1 MKKFVGIL
9 TAAAVTLLAGVSA
22 AAAVPSYTAA
32 YGTPTVDGVV
42 NSSEYGPAVPFNKSN
57 LSLFYYLSAT
67 EDSTGANANFP
78 DCTYSFAWNENGLY
92 VGIVAKNIEN
102 IIDARF
108 QIDLNPEKKIKDGK
122 KGIFYTFKVIELGEN
137 GMVSVVRDNYQ
148 TGGST
153 RPNITNK
160 DGVKAVA
167 KESGSGVYHLEAVIP
182 LAELRVTGT
191 GGNFTALN
199 LKAGT
204 WGLGCYMVGNGG
216 GYTSTQGATE
226 PRYQEGLVEY
236 YNTFTLQA
244 KQNSGSAGGT
254 GSDTGKVSSTGS
266 SQSAAQTGSR
276 PGSSTT
282 SSAGGNAQ
290 QPGSTE
296 SGADASAVTSAQ
308 AGETESAGTEGTGS
322 QNTAGGEGD
331 REESSLSAGGEQT
344 DNSAGSGSEAAGE
357 NNAWLVWLIV
367 LGGIVVLCGAGSVV
381 YIVLKKKG
389 IIDSSGKERSDD
401 NGKK

>member
-22 AAAVPSYTAA
+22 SAAMPSYTAA

-42 NSSEYGPAVPFNKSN
+42 NGSEYGPAVPFNKSN
-57 LSLFYYLSAT
+57 LSLYYYNYAN
-67 EDSTGANANFP
+67 EDPTGANANFP

-92 VGIVAKNIEN
+92 VGIVAKNIDN
-102 IIDARF
+102 ITDAKF
-108 QIDLNPEKKIKDGK
+108 QIDLSPEKKIKDGK

-137 GMVSVVRDNYQ
+137 GMVSVARDNYQ

-153 RPNITNK
+153 KLSMNITNK

-204 WGLGCYMVGNGG
+204 WGLGCYMVGNDAA
-216 GYTSTQGATE
+216 YTSTQGATE

-244 KQNSGSAGGT
+244 KQNSGSTGGT

-266 SQSAAQTGSR
+266 SQSAVQTGSR

-367 LGGIVVLCGAGSVV
+367 LGGIVVLCGAGSIV
-381 YIVLKKKG
+381 YIILRKKG
-389 IIDSSGKERSDD
+389 IID
-401 NGKK
+401 